1 MPTRRILGT
10 RVDATSYQHAAAEIL
25 RWARL
30 GESRYVCV
38 ATVNNVIEAYDDP
51 AYHEVMDR
59 ADLVAPDGVPLVWAL
74 RLA

>member
-1 MPTRRILGT
+1 
-10 RVDATSYQHAAAEIL
+10 
-25 RWARL
+25 
-30 GESRYVCV
+30 
-38 ATVNNVIEAYDDP
+38 VNNVIEAYDDP